1 MQPHLPV
8 WVLVA
13 DSSRARIFEV
23 KIGSDAFELVSEFP
37 HAGGHKHH
45 HDGAADAHNHAAHTQ
60 FARELC
66 HALSQGLNSHR
77 CGRIVIAANPEF
89 LGHLRDVAD
98 VQSGSDGCAG
108 RKREHCA
115 KREPFEAVHDRAI
128 EIGCPR
134 RKTRD
139 RL

>member
-77 CGRIVIAANPEF
+77 CGRIVIVANPEF

-98 VQSGSDGCAG
+98 HNLQKHIS
-108 RKREHCA
+108 
-115 KREPFEAVHDRAI
+115 EAVHKDYTTLN
-128 EIGCPR
+128 PR
-134 RKTRD
+134 ELAERLRD
-139 RL
+139 HLA

>member
-66 HALSQGLNSHR
+66 QALSQGLNSHR

-98 VQSGSDGCAG
+98 HNLQKHIS
-108 RKREHCA
+108 
-115 KREPFEAVHDRAI
+115 EAVHKDYTTLN
-128 EIGCPR
+128 PR
-134 RKTRD
+134 ELAERLRD
-139 RL
+139 HLA

>member
-89 LGHLRDVAD
+89 LGHLREVAD
-98 VQSGSDGCAG
+98 HNLQKHIS
-108 RKREHCA
+108 
-115 KREPFEAVHDRAI
+115 EAVHKDYTTLN
-128 EIGCPR
+128 PR
-134 RKTRD
+134 ELAERLRD
-139 RL
+139 HLA

>member
-13 DSSRARIFEV
+13 DASRARIFEV

-37 HAGGHKHH
+37 HSGGHKHL
-45 HDGAADAHNHAAHTQ
+45 HDGAADAHNHAAHTH

-66 HALSQGLNSHR
+66 HALSQGLHAHR

-89 LGHLRDVAD
+89 LGHLREVAD
-98 VQSGSDGCAG
+98 HNLQKHISETVHKDYTTLSP
-108 RKREHCA
+108 RELSE
-115 KREPFEAVHDRAI
+115 RL
-128 EIGCPR
+128 
-134 RKTRD
+134 RD
-139 RL
+139 HLA

>member
-98 VQSGSDGCAG
+98 HNLQKHIS
-108 RKREHCA
+108 
-115 KREPFEAVHDRAI
+115 EAVHKDYTTLN
-128 EIGCPR
+128 PR
-134 RKTRD
+134 EVAERLRD
-139 RL
+139 HLA

>member
-98 VQSGSDGCAG
+98 HNLQKHIS
-108 RKREHCA
+108 
-115 KREPFEAVHDRAI
+115 EAVHKDYTTLN
-128 EIGCPR
+128 PR
-134 RKTRD
+134 ELAERLRD
-139 RL
+139 HLA

>member
-77 CGRIVIAANPEF
+77 CGRIVIAANPEL

-98 VQSGSDGCAG
+98 HNLQKHIS
-108 RKREHCA
+108 
-115 KREPFEAVHDRAI
+115 EAVHKDYTTLN
-128 EIGCPR
+128 PR
-134 RKTRD
+134 ELAERLRD
-139 RL
+139 HLA